1 MTQIKVDNLCMKPKL
16 LNYCHKPDGP
26 TYPHLPFAG
35 APPFIANEWIR
46 EQNGVHPCDK
56 RASISSYKQQF
67 PAINFGDVETDEDT
81 WWKPTVRETAEEIWT
96 RARVFM
102 KWLLERSERRI
113 AVVSHS
119 SFIYHLL
126 HLFGDDCSDVVRR
139 ELLQGFRNCE
149 MRSFVICDR
158 RATGKSKA
166 YNTDFAGGIYFCK
179 KPEAAD
185 PVKPA
190 AASAASRRSSK
201 SKSNIKPEVVVKKLM
216 IKGPTSKQLLLVDAH
231 EQPKFVPETH
241 DDAEYSDPF
250 SRALVPLR
258 SRPVPE
264 LGDCSKPLNFCGDV
278 GSDASTEE
286 GPPPLYLT

>member
-1 MTQIKVDNLCMKPKL
+1 
-16 LNYCHKPDGP
+16 
-26 TYPHLPFAG
+26 
-35 APPFIANEWIR
+35 
-46 EQNGVHPCDK
+46 
-56 RASISSYKQQF
+56 
-67 PAINFGDVETDEDT
+67 VETDEDT
-81 WWKPTVRETAEEIWT
+81 WWKPTIRETAEEIWT

-119 SFIYHLL
+119 SFIYHLI
-126 HLFGDDCSDVVRR
+126 HLFGDDCSDVVRK

-179 KPEAAD
+179 KPEAKDA
-185 PVKPA
+185 VKPA
-190 AASAASRRSSK
+190 AASKRSSK
-201 SKSNIKPEVVVKKLM
+201 SKSNIKPEVVVKKMM
-216 IKGPTSKQLLLVDAH
+216 IKGPTSKQLLLDAEKH
-231 EQPKFVPETH
+231 RFVPDA
-241 DDAEYSDPF
+241 DDAEYNHF

-264 LGDCSKPLNFCGDV
+264 LGDCSKPLNFRGDV
-278 GSDASTEE
+278 GSDSSTEE